1 MQKLIIMILTF
12 IKILP
17 KLLFHFGM
25 YINKNNQHFW
35 LLHYVYKLKQNYC
48 SLHYMKKL
56 NQNSWFTLLYEKSE
70 PRGIFNGLNDMLRN
84 TGQAE
89 EYGEQGRLAVH
100 KKYSNEQLAKEL
112 VENILAPLVSTK

>member
-1 MQKLIIMILTF
+1 MAAGVPVVLPDHGSFPEIIGETN
-12 IKILP
+12 
-17 KLLFHFGM
+17 GG
-25 YINKNNQHFW
+25 
-35 LLHYVYKLKQNYC
+35 
-48 SLHYMKKL
+48 
-56 NQNSWFTLLYEKSE
+56 LLYEKSE
-70 PRGIFNGLNDMLRN
+70 PSGIFNGLNDMLRN